1 MSMKFEHLYS
11 FIKFIYNFKFIYIL
25 KFIFLSFFNFIRL
38 NYLFQWK
45 ISNYADSYWFFYS
58 NKKSIHE
65 LRYLSK

>member
-1 MSMKFEHLYS
+1 MKFEHLYN
-11 FIKFIYNFKFIYIL
+11 FFKFLINFKVLTNFTIL
-25 KFIFLSFFNFIRL
+25 INLVNLFFL
-38 NYLFQWK
+38 NYFFQWK

>member
-1 MSMKFEHLYS
+1 MKFEQLYI
-11 FIKFIYNFKFIYIL
+11 FIKFIFNFKFIYIF
-25 KFIFLSFFNFIRL
+25 KFIFLSFFNFIHL

-65 LRYLSK
+65 LRYISK